1 MPDLLAI
8 RCQGLPVTRTG
19 WRYVDGGVVSELLLD
34 DAVVL
39 SGSWT
44 KCFMWWCRLI
54 TAVTTRIAITK
65 ALVTEMSVGGDE
77 DEVKG

>member
-1 MPDLLAI
+1 
-8 RCQGLPVTRTG
+8 
-19 WRYVDGGVVSELLLD
+19 
-34 DAVVL
+34 VL